1 MPAESGPLVVIAS
14 SIWLSSSP
22 RRGCRPGFLRWR
34 PTIPHI
40 RRPRSSALTVRV
52 YAQETAF
59 HCMGIV
65 SRDGAPGQQPVM
77 SMSPR
82 RPRHRAPARR
92 TDRRLATGWPFPRVR
107 IARPRPGIN
116 LDTARRCVPREIC
129 QYAGRARGPLQDP
142 DPDKRSSV
150 VARIADLAEHSRT
163 RPVPELGSRGAAS
176 GPGSGQGLE
185 EALGTAI
192 AARVREFRL
201 QLGWTVGQL
210 AAQSGLSKG
219 MLSKIENAQAS
230 PSLATLARLSEALQV
245 PVTAFFRGLNE
256 EQDVM
261 FVKAGRGLN
270 IEHKGS
276 GAGHR
281 YESLGIMRAPS
292 NTLEPLRVTLTER
305 SNTFPLYQH
314 AGTEL
319 IYMLSGRMEY
329 GYGSARYLLESG
341 DVLQFIGGVPHGP
354 AALVEL
360 PIQFLSIKSIT
371 PST

>member
-1 MPAESGPLVVIAS
+1 MDIVIRDPVPVNSGA
-14 SIWLSSSP
+14 
-22 RRGCRPGFLRWR
+22 
-34 PTIPHI
+34 
-40 RRPRSSALTVRV
+40 
-52 YAQETAF
+52 
-59 HCMGIV
+59 
-65 SRDGAPGQQPVM
+65 DQQPGGYY
-77 SMSPR
+77 PGDTWQ
-82 RPRHRAPARR
+82 AR
-92 TDRRLATGWPFPRVR
+92 
-107 IARPRPGIN
+107 
-116 LDTARRCVPREIC
+116 
-129 QYAGRARGPLQDP
+129 
-142 DPDKRSSV
+142 RSSV
-150 VARIADLAEHSRT
+150 TVRTAELENESLP
-163 RPVPELGSRGAAS
+163 RPVTEFGGRAGD
-176 GPGSGQGLE
+176 LE
-185 EALGTAI
+185 EALGAVI

-210 AAQSGLSKG
+210 AAESGISKG
-219 MLSKIENAQAS
+219 MLSKIENAQAA

-256 EQDVM
+256 EQDVL

-276 GAGHR
+276 GVGHR

-319 IYMLSGRMEY
+319 IYMLSGRIEY

>member
-1 MPAESGPLVVIAS
+1 LVRPAGN
-14 SIWLSSSP
+14 IW
-22 RRGCRPGFLRWR
+22 
-34 PTIPHI
+34 
-40 RRPRSSALTVRV
+40 
-52 YAQETAF
+52 
-59 HCMGIV
+59 
-65 SRDGAPGQQPVM
+65 
-77 SMSPR
+77 
-82 RPRHRAPARR
+82 
-92 TDRRLATGWPFPRVR
+92 
-107 IARPRPGIN
+107 
-116 LDTARRCVPREIC
+116 
-129 QYAGRARGPLQDP
+129 QYAGRARAPRQDP
-142 DPDKRSSV
+142 DPGKRSSV
-150 VARIADLAEHSRT
+150 VARIADLAEHSRA
-163 RPVPELGSRGAAS
+163 RPVPDLGNRGTVN
-176 GPGSGQGLE
+176 GQGLE

-261 FVKAGRGLN
+261 FVKAGRGLD

-276 GAGHR
+276 GVGHR

-329 GYGSARYLLESG
+329 GYGSSRYLLESG

>member
-1 MPAESGPLVVIAS
+1 MSDPWE
-14 SIWLSSSP
+14 
-22 RRGCRPGFLRWR
+22 
-34 PTIPHI
+34 
-40 RRPRSSALTVRV
+40 
-52 YAQETAF
+52 AQ
-59 HCMGIV
+59 
-65 SRDGAPGQQPVM
+65 R
-77 SMSPR
+77 
-82 RPRHRAPARR
+82 
-92 TDRRLATGWPFPRVR
+92 
-107 IARPRPGIN
+107 
-116 LDTARRCVPREIC
+116 
-129 QYAGRARGPLQDP
+129 
-142 DPDKRSSV
+142 
-150 VARIADLAEHSRT
+150 
-163 RPVPELGSRGAAS
+163 
-176 GPGSGQGLE
+176 
-185 EALGTAI
+185 EALGSFIHAQRKM
-192 AARVREFRL
+192 ANLSLR
-201 QLGWTVGQL
+201 QL
-210 AAQSGLSKG
+210 AELTSLSKG

-261 FVKAGRGLN
+261 FVKAGRGLD

-276 GAGHR
+276 GVGHR

>member
-1 MPAESGPLVVIAS
+1 MHKRHRFTTWA
-14 SIWLSSSP
+14 LSAATTLPVNS
-22 RRGCRPGFLRWR
+22 RLRPGRG
-34 PTIPHI
+34 
-40 RRPRSSALTVRV
+40 SARGTARGWVRGWV
-52 YAQETAF
+52 RGGARGGAP
-59 HCMGIV
+59 
-65 SRDGAPGQQPVM
+65 RDGA
-77 SMSPR
+77 
-82 RPRHRAPARR
+82 RPAGWSFVPAR
-92 TDRRLATGWPFPRVR
+92 
-107 IARPRPGIN
+107 IAGSRSGTN
-116 LDTARRCVPREIC
+116 LETARRCVPRETC
-129 QYAGRARGPLQDP
+129 VKMPGAPGPPTGPGPPTRG
-142 DPDKRSSV
+142 SSV

-163 RPVPELGSRGAAS
+163 RPVPDLGNRGPGS

-276 GAGHR
+276 GVGHR

>member
-1 MPAESGPLVVIAS
+1 M
-14 SIWLSSSP
+14 
-22 RRGCRPGFLRWR
+22 
-34 PTIPHI
+34 
-40 RRPRSSALTVRV
+40 
-52 YAQETAF
+52 
-59 HCMGIV
+59 V
-65 SRDGAPGQQPVM
+65 S
-77 SMSPR
+77 
-82 RPRHRAPARR
+82 
-92 TDRRLATGWPFPRVR
+92 
-107 IARPRPGIN
+107 
-116 LDTARRCVPREIC
+116 
-129 QYAGRARGPLQDP
+129 
-142 DPDKRSSV
+142 
-150 VARIADLAEHSRT
+150 RIADLAELSPA
-163 RPVPELGSRGAAS
+163 RPVPEMGNRGA
-176 GPGSGQGLE
+176 GLE
-185 EALGTAI
+185 EALGAAI

-261 FVKAGRGLN
+261 FVKAGRGLD

-319 IYMLSGRMEY
+319 IYMLSGTHGVRLRQLPLPA
-329 GYGSARYLLESG
+329 GVGRRAAVHRRCPARARGPGRAADPVSLDQVDNVLHLTSG
-341 DVLQFIGGVPHGP
+341 CFLQ
-354 AALVEL
+354 
-360 PIQFLSIKSIT
+360 
-371 PST
+371 